1 MEEPGSSATVQ
12 VRGTSTINGPSQAL
26 WVVDGVMM
34 NDVPNLDPN
43 QIESINILKD
53 ATSTALYGSRGANGV
68 VQVLQN
74 LVLEKEQ

>member
-1 MEEPGSSATVQ
+1 
-12 VRGTSTINGPSQAL
+12 
-26 WVVDGVMM
+26 MM